1 MQRLRRVN
9 TMRATGILLMA
20 FAIVVY
26 AQGLKTTQE
35 IEGFSTAK
43 MSAYK
48 SWSADYSQTMNV
60 MGSRVA
66 MTGQVVQKPPRR
78 VWMQLDMPIMGQQTK
93 MTMTMGQDGV
103 MWQVVQM
110 GGQNQIVKMDM
121 NKISSNTFAQVGL
134 SGNPLDQFDPSK
146 QWEIAKAMCDFTTV
160 KGEQL
165 EGQPMYVLEGTWKQ
179 AALTNEEL
187 AAVAATTG
195 KMRVFVGQND
205 GFTHRMEHY
214 DKSKTNLVMAMEF
227 KNMKFN
233 QDVPDST
240 FVYHPP
246 AGAQIMDMTPM
257 VEMQLRARNKAP
269 TPAPTPPAPAPTPAT
284 P

>member
-1 MQRLRRVN
+1 ML
-9 TMRATGILLMA
+9 ATSILLMA
-20 FAIVVY
+20 FATAAR

-35 IEGFSTAK
+35 IVNFSTSK

-48 SWSADYSQTMNV
+48 TWSADYNQTMNV
-60 MGSRVA
+60 MGSRMA

-78 VWMQLDMPIMGQQTK
+78 VWMQLDMPVMGQQTK

-121 NKISSNTFAQVGL
+121 NKISSNTFAQAGL
-134 SGNPLDQFDPSK
+134 NGNPLDQFDPSK
-146 QWEIAKAMCDFTTV
+146 QWEIAKAMCDFTVV

-179 AALTNEEL
+179 AALTNEEM

-195 KMRVFVGQND
+195 RMRAFVGQND

-240 FVYHPP
+240 FVYRPP
-246 AGAQIMDMTPM
+246 AGAQVMDMTPM
-257 VEMQLRARNKAP
+257 VEMQMRARNKTP
-269 TPAPTPPAPAPTPAT
+269 TPAPTPPAPATKPAT

>member
-1 MQRLRRVN
+1 MQRFRRVN
-9 TMRATGILLMA
+9 TMLATSILLMA
-20 FAIVVY
+20 FATAAR

-35 IEGFSTAK
+35 IVNFSTSK

-48 SWSADYSQTMNV
+48 TWSADYNQTMNV
-60 MGSRVA
+60 MGSRMA

-78 VWMQLDMPIMGQQTK
+78 VWMQLDMPVMGQQTK

-121 NKISSNTFAQVGL
+121 NKISSNTFAQAGL
-134 SGNPLDQFDPSK
+134 NGNPLDQFDPSK
-146 QWEIAKAMCDFTTV
+146 QWEIAKAMCDFTVV

-179 AALTNEEL
+179 AALTNEEM

-195 KMRVFVGQND
+195 RMRAFVGQND

-240 FVYHPP
+240 FVYRPP
-246 AGAQIMDMTPM
+246 AGAQVMDMTPM
-257 VEMQLRARNKAP
+257 VEMQMRARNKTP
-269 TPAPTPPAPAPTPAT
+269 TPAPTPPAPATKPAT